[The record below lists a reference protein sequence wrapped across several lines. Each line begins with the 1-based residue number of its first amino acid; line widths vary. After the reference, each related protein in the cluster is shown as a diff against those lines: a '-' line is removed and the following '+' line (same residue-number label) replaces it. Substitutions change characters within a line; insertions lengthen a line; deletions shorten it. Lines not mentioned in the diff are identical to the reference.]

1 MQGEAATCPSPQNSP
16 FHLLKVDS
24 FLSFFLTL
32 PLRRHLFLFLWSY
45 CNPFLFI
52 QSRSFLFLHYPSTS
66 LCLSSYIN
74 FFYRRLQINKSYLTS
89 QFKFLL
95 IVSSPLHYTSS
106 YTSLKKPMADKS
118 QDLTFTEFC

>member
-24 FLSFFLTL
+24 FLSFFVTL
-32 PLRRHLFLFLWSY
+32 PLRRHLFLFLWSFLIHSI
-45 CNPFLFI
+45 PFFI
-52 QSRSFLFLHYPSTS
+52 PTLSFHLP
-66 LCLSSYIN
+66 LSILLYKLLLSKATAKM
-74 FFYRRLQINKSYLTS
+74 INKSYLTS